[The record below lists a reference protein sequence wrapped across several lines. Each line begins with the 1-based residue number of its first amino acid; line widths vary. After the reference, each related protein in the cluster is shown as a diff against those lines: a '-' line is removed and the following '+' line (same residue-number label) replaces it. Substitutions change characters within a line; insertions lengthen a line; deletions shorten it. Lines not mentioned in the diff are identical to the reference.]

1 MATAERAAQFETELE
16 QEFLRLLDKSP
27 AASVSEAGSIIR
39 GRVIQ
44 IESEGALVD
53 IGSKAE
59 AYVPFREVIN
69 RGDEVQATDLIEIGK
84 EYEFYIL
91 KEATNKTPLL
101 ISYKRVAQARGW
113 VKLEAVKDKEE
124 TVEGEVISIVKG
136 GVVVEVHGVRGF
148 VPSSQMRLRGDNT
161 GAKGEAIQLKILE
174 LDKRK
179 NKLILSQ
186 KQAME
191 DEKADM
197 RDKALTEL
205 EIGQVVSGE
214 VVRVAE
220 FGAFVDIGGID
231 GLLPVSEISWQRIN
245 HPKEVLNAG
254 DKISIKILKVD
265 KASKKISLSLK
276 RLQADPW
283 SEVETKFAEGQVI
296 KGTVVKLAVFGAF
309 VEIYPGVEA
318 LLPTSEI
325 TNDEEDPAP
334 DKYLSPGQEIEVLI
348 KRFSPYER
356 RISLSLK
363 DIAKTSD

>member
-1 MATAERAAQFETELE
+1 MVTAERIAQYATELE
-16 QEFLRLLDKSP
+16 QEFLRLLDKSTTT
-27 AASVSEAGSIIR
+27 SENEVGQIIR

-53 IGSKAE
+53 IGAKAE
-59 AYVPFREVIN
+59 AYLPFREVIN
-69 RGDEVQATDLIEIGK
+69 KGDEVQATDLIEIGK
-84 EYEFYIL
+84 EYEFYVL
-91 KEATNKTPLL
+91 KEATNKTPLMV
-101 ISYKRVAQARGW
+101 SYKRVAQARGW
-113 VKLEAVKDKEE
+113 VRLEEVKEKEE
-124 TVEGEVISIVKG
+124 ITEGEVISVVKG
-136 GVVVEVHGVRGF
+136 GVIVEVYGVRGF
-148 VPSSQMRLRGDNT
+148 IPSSQMRLRGDAS
-161 GAKGEAIQLKILE
+161 GAKGESIQLKILE
-174 LDKRK
+174 MDKRK

-186 KQAME
+186 KQAVD
-191 DEKADM
+191 DEKADL

-245 HPKEVLNAG
+245 HPKEMLNAG
-254 DKISIKILKVD
+254 DKISVKILKVD
-265 KASKKISLSLK
+265 KAAKKISLSLK

-325 TNDEEDPAP
+325 TNEEEDPAP

>member
-1 MATAERAAQFETELE
+1 MVTVEKVAQFSTELE
-16 QEFLRLLDKSP
+16 QEFLRLLDNSP
-27 AASVSEAGSIIR
+27 TTGKFELGQIIR

-44 IESEGALVD
+44 FEKDYALVD

-59 AYVPFREVIN
+59 ANLPFREIIN
-69 RGDEVQATDLIEIGK
+69 KGDEVTPEQVLEIGR

-91 KEATNKTPLL
+91 KEATDKTPLF

-113 VKLEAVKDKEE
+113 VKLEEIRDKEE
-124 TVEGEVISIVKG
+124 VVEGEVISLVKG

-161 GAKGEAIQLKILE
+161 GAKGEAIQFKILE
-174 LDKRK
+174 MDKRK

-186 KQAME
+186 KQAVD
-191 DEKADM
+191 DEKADL
-197 RDKALTEL
+197 REKALTEL

-254 DKISIKILKVD
+254 DKISVKILKVD
-265 KASKKISLSLK
+265 KAAKKISLSLK

-283 SEVETKFAEGQVI
+283 SEIESKFAEGQVV
-296 KGTVVKLAVFGAF
+296 KGKVVKLAVFGAF

-325 TNDEEDPAP
+325 TNEEEDPAP
-334 DKYLSPGQEIEVLI
+334 DKYLSPGDEIEILI

-363 DIAKTSD
+363 DIAKASD